1 MSSYEEIATP
11 SEMRADCE
19 AVNRRLQQAAVRA
32 TRPAPSIHYD
42 EFPREVPKRG
52 EIEISEA
59 AQRLANALHLH
70 LD

>member
-1 MSSYEEIATP
+1 MSSYEELAAP
-11 SEMRADCE
+11 AELHADCE
-19 AVNRRLQQAAVRA
+19 AVSRRLAEAAVKA
-32 TRPAPSIHYD
+32 TRPAPSIHFD
-42 EFPREVPKRG
+42 ELPRETPKR

>member
-1 MSSYEEIATP
+1 MPPYEEIATP
-11 SEMRADCE
+11 AELHADCQ
-19 AVNRRLQQAAVRA
+19 AVSRRLQDAAVQA
-32 TRPAPSIHYD
+32 TRPAPSLHFD
-42 EFPREVPKRG
+42 ELPRETPKR